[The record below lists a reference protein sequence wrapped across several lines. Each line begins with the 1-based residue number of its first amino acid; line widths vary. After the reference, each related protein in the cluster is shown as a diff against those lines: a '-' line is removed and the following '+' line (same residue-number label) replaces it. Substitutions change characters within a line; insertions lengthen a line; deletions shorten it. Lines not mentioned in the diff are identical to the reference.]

1 MALIRILPKGMNEE
15 GGFVL
20 VGAMLILLLLM
31 LIGIS
36 ASNTTTM
43 EIHIAASDRVRK
55 ESFAQADG
63 GAQLAIRLVEES
75 LGTPGGFTDVTAG
88 VLNYPVPYVS
98 DPFNPQNT
106 ILMVDLTMAE
116 DEGVPALPSDAAR
129 DAAYFPE
136 GYDPDLPNAPHTNIN
151 VGGVTSVSEGAGLQM
166 VAGYEGK
173 GKGTAGGGGQI
184 LYTIYSQ
191 HLGKAE
197 SESVVQV
204 DWRHVIGLE
213 LEGRY

>member
-20 VGAMLILLLLM
+20 VGALLILLLLM

-43 EIHIAASDRVRK
+43 EIHIAASDRMRK
-55 ESFAQADG
+55 EAFAQADG

-75 LGTPGGFTDVTAG
+75 LGVPGGFTAVDANG
-88 VLNYPVPYVS
+88 VLV
-98 DPFNPQNT
+98 DPFDPNNT
-106 ILMVDLTMAE
+106 VLIADTTLSE
-116 DEGVPALPSDAAR
+116 DEGVPAMPSDAAR

-136 GYDPDLPNAPHTNIN
+136 GYDPALPNNAPHTNLTAA
-151 VGGVTSVSEGAGLQM
+151 GVTEVTEGAGLQM

-173 GKGTAGGGGQI
+173 GKGTAGGGGTI
-184 LYTIYSQ
+184 LYTIFSQ
-191 HLGKAE
+191 HLGNGG
-197 SESVVQV
+197 SESVVEAE
-204 DWRHVIGLE
+204 WRHVIGLE

>member
-1 MALIRILPKGMNEE
+1 MALMRVLPKGMNEE

-55 ESFAQADG
+55 EAFSQADG

-75 LGTPGGFTDVTAG
+75 LGTSSGFTAVDADG
-88 VLNYPVPYVS
+88 VLV
-98 DPFNPQNT
+98 DPFNPNNT
-106 ILMVDLTMAE
+106 VLLVDLTMAE
-116 DEGVPALPSDAAR
+116 DEGVPALPSDVAR

-136 GYDPDLPNAPHTNIN
+136 GYDPALPNAPHTNIN
-151 VGGVTSVSEGAGLQM
+151 VGGVTSATEGAGLQM

-173 GKGTAGGGGQI
+173 GKGTAGGGGNI

>member
-1 MALIRILPKGMNEE
+1 MALIRVLPKGMSEE

-55 ESFAQADG
+55 EAFSQADG
-63 GAQLAIRLVEES
+63 GTQLAIRLVEES
-75 LGTPGGFTDVTAG
+75 LATPGGFTAVDANG
-88 VLNYPVPYVS
+88 VLD
-98 DPFNPQNT
+98 DPFIPNIPPNNT
-106 ILMVDLTMAE
+106 VLMVDLTLSE

-136 GYDPDLPNAPHTNIN
+136 GYNPALPNTPTPI
-151 VGGVTSVSEGAGLQM
+151 
-166 VAGYEGK
+166 
-173 GKGTAGGGGQI
+173 
-184 LYTIYSQ
+184 
-191 HLGKAE
+191 
-197 SESVVQV
+197 
-204 DWRHVIGLE
+204 
-213 LEGRY
+213 

>member
-20 VGAMLILLLLM
+20 VGAMLMLLLLV

-36 ASNTTTM
+36 ASNTATM
-43 EIHIAASDRVRK
+43 EIQIAGIDRVRK
-55 ESFAQADG
+55 ETFYQADG

-75 LGTPGGFTDVTAG
+75 LGTSSGFTAVDANG
-88 VLNYPVPYVS
+88 VLV
-98 DPFNPQNT
+98 DPFTPNNT
-106 ILMVDLTMAE
+106 VLIVDLTMAE

-136 GYDPDLPNAPHTNIN
+136 GYDPALPNTPHTNIN
-151 VGGVTSVSEGAGLQM
+151 VGGVTSASEGAGLQM

-197 SESVVQV
+197 SEAVVQV

>member
-1 MALIRILPKGMNEE
+1 MALIRVLPKGMSQE

-55 ESFAQADG
+55 ESFSQADG
-63 GAQLAIRLVEES
+63 GTQLAVRLVEEN
-75 LGTPGGFTDVTAG
+75 LATPGGFTAVDADG
-88 VLNYPVPYVS
+88 VLT
-98 DPFNPQNT
+98 DPFTPPNNT
-106 ILMVDLTMAE
+106 VLIVDKTLSE

-129 DAAYFPE
+129 DVAYFPE
-136 GYDPDLPNAPHTNIN
+136 GYNPALPNAPHTNITA
-151 VGGVTSVSEGAGLQM
+151 GGVTSVTEGAGLQM

-191 HLGKAE
+191 HLGNAG

-213 LEGRY
+213 LDSRY